1 MAGFQGRLM
10 YTVLVALNLL
20 SRGLVGTRK
29 APQGAAKD
37 MSCVGQVLKT
47 SMASSLHLR
56 GYYLLRADDTLGTY
70 LQFKPDD
77 ESLLKLWEE
86 AKKEVGVKPQA
97 ALLETCTHTTLCP
110 RLSPSI

>member
-1 MAGFQGRLM
+1 MHFMAGFQGRLM

-56 GYYLLRADDTLGTY
+56 GYYLLRADDTLGT
-70 LQFKPDD
+70 
-77 ESLLKLWEE
+77 
-86 AKKEVGVKPQA
+86 
-97 ALLETCTHTTLCP
+97 
-110 RLSPSI
+110 